1 LASVKVVADAFADL
15 IGRLE
20 RLDNNKRFSVLLE
33 LLGGSARVALPRK
46 FLAPTSE
53 EVLYQRHDFLTLA
66 GFPNQ
71 SNSDSRLAKEICHAS
86 QCSASP
92 GF

>member
-1 LASVKVVADAFADL
+1 MSAGARRRRNFRPAKTMGKLDAEELCAVRSDL
-15 IGRLE
+15 
-20 RLDNNKRFSVLLE
+20 F
-33 LLGGSARVALPRK
+33 
-46 FLAPTSE
+46 
-53 EVLYQRHDFLTLA
+53 LYQRHDFLTLA